1 MSSIEPDK
9 LKEKLSVAERA
20 AVEQQIADQE
30 EQLANPEG
38 LTAQGRNGT
47 AEMKADIAKKK
58 SILEKDT
65 SLIAVGSE
73 KDRLVARIKEL
84 QATFLP
90 DMPSRNE
97 MWAKSGTEESDRAV
111 QKNLRFHR
119 LHDAKLFEW
128 QNLKK
133 RLEPSDP
140 WAQSL
145 DSIRPDK

>member
-1 MSSIEPDK
+1 MSTVEPDK
-9 LKEKLSVAERA
+9 LKDKLSVAERT
-20 AVEQQIADQE
+20 AVEQQIKDQE

-38 LTAQGRNGT
+38 LHASGQNGV

-58 SILEKDT
+58 LVLEKDE
-65 SLIAVGSE
+65 SFIATGSE
-73 KDRLVARIKEL
+73 KDQIAARIKQL
-84 QATFLP
+84 QDAFLP
-90 DMPSRNE
+90 DMPTRNE
-97 MWAKSGTEESDRAV
+97 MWTKTGTEESDRAV
-111 QKNLRFHR
+111 QKNMRFHR

-133 RLEPSDP
+133 RLEPHDP

>member
-1 MSSIEPDK
+1 MSTVDPNK
-9 LKEKLSVAERA
+9 LVDKLSVAERM
-20 AVEQQIADQE
+20 AVEQQIKDQE

-38 LTAQGRNGT
+38 LKASGQNGV
-47 AEMKADIAKKK
+47 AEMKADIARKKEVLAK
-58 SILEKDT
+58 DEALIAKGPEKD
-65 SLIAVGSE
+65 A
-73 KDRLVARIKEL
+73 LVARIKEL
-84 QATFLP
+84 ENQFLK
-90 DMPSRNE
+90 DMPTKNE
-97 MWAKSGTEESDRAV
+97 MWAKTGTEESDRAV

-133 RLEPSDP
+133 RLEPHDP

>member
-1 MSSIEPDK
+1 MSTVEPEK
-9 LKEKLSVAERA
+9 LKDKLSVAERV
-20 AVEQQIADQE
+20 AVEQQIKDQE

-38 LTAQGRNGT
+38 LQASGQNGV

-58 SILEKDT
+58 ALLDKDE

-73 KDRLVARIKEL
+73 KDRIVARIKEL
-84 QATFLP
+84 EAQFVK
-90 DMPSRNE
+90 DMPTRNE
-97 MWAKSGTEESDRAV
+97 MWAKAGTEESDRAV
-111 QKNLRFHR
+111 QKNIRFHR

-133 RLEPSDP
+133 RLEPHDP

-145 DSIRPDK
+145 DSIRPEK

>member
-1 MSSIEPDK
+1 MSTVDPNK
-9 LKEKLSVAERA
+9 LKEKLSVAERV
-20 AVEQQIADQE
+20 AVEQQILDQE

-38 LTAQGRNGT
+38 LKASGQNGV

-58 SILEKDT
+58 ELLEKDS
-65 SLIAVGSE
+65 SLIAVGVE
-73 KDRLVARIKEL
+73 KDRIVARLKEL
-84 QATFLP
+84 QAAFLP
-90 DMPSRNE
+90 DMPTRNE
-97 MWAKSGTEESDRAV
+97 MWAKPGTEESDRAV

-133 RLEPSDP
+133 RLEPHDP

-145 DSIRPDK
+145 DSIRPDR